1 MTSLGLAAA
10 AAMMLA
16 GSGAGDVTPGPAAGD
31 ALSFGDARVIQAR
44 VGYFRRDLGN
54 DPAYGN
60 YQHYDSHQG
69 DQYKRR
75 RGFRSYT
82 PPTYNGAGVIFYY
95 DGGHSYSVN
104 PGRYRPRQHD
114 NVK

>member
-10 AAMMLA
+10 AAVMVV
-16 GSGAGDVTPGPAAGD
+16 GSGAGDGAPGPAAGNE
-31 ALSFGDARVIQAR
+31 LRFGDARVIQAR

-60 YQHYDSHQG
+60 YQHFDRHQG
-69 DQYKRR
+69 DPNKRK
-75 RGFRSYT
+75 RGFRSAT

-95 DGGHSYSVN
+95 DGGHSYRIN
-104 PGRYRPRQHD
+104 PGRHRPRQHD

>member
-1 MTSLGLAAA
+1 MTSLGLATAA
-10 AAMMLA
+10 AIMLA
-16 GSGAGDVTPGPAAGD
+16 GSGAADTTTGPAAGE
-31 ALSFGDARVIQAR
+31 ALDFGDARVIEAR

-60 YQHYDSHQG
+60 YQHFDRHGGEPQ
-69 DQYKRR
+69 KRK

-82 PPTYNGAGVIFYY
+82 PPSYNGAGVIFYY

-104 PGRYRPRQHD
+104 PGAHRPQQHY